1 MSLLPSGK
9 RFPTSEK
16 SGTSFSTGSPA
27 RKPANGS
34 GSLVTS
40 DRILTR
46 KEELRE
52 SMSQNPSPLP
62 SLSPVQVPRPVLTSS
77 NSGDSPPPRSE
88 PVASVALPDLATMT
102 TTPSPDVSKL
112 SSFLTKRA
120 GIPKDVLRAVS
131 SPATAVLKSIPVIG
145 QAYSAGEAINRMI
158 GGGGGGRPG
167 GGSNDVGGFGL
178 PGIMGNPAVATSAA
192 FAVASRLS
200 MADARRGI
208 TSTRPSCTTGPT
220 RGACA

>member
-112 SSFLTKRA
+112 SSFLTKPA
-120 GIPKDVLRAVS
+120 GIPKDVMPAGVS
-131 SPATAVLKSIPVIG
+131 PQQG
-145 QAYSAGEAINRMI
+145 QAVRRDQPAERVREESPHESAERPERIASDSPSKACFQAREEDPRFHSQIASSGQTPA
-158 GGGGGGRPG
+158 GR
-167 GGSNDVGGFGL
+167 
-178 PGIMGNPAVATSAA
+178 
-192 FAVASRLS
+192 
-200 MADARRGI
+200 
-208 TSTRPSCTTGPT
+208 
-220 RGACA
+220 